1 MQHVCFMFGNTG
13 NEKSAKVTT
22 TMKLKEEFTVFGNAR
37 CVQSDEI
44 TYCVIQLQFV
54 SFKYIVA

>member
-22 TMKLKEEFTVFGNAR
+22 TMKLKEEFTVFGTQDVFNQMKLPT
-37 CVQSDEI
+37 V
-44 TYCVIQLQFV
+44 
-54 SFKYIVA
+54 